1 MENKEIKE
9 NYINEKTGIENKKV
23 GDYYVPNIVLEQQ
36 ENIILNKYGRARLRF
51 LRENKKAEYT
61 VMFVDGTINNHI
73 KEIQN
78 IAEERVKFITNQ
90 LAKQESITEE
100 LKENNQIEW
109 VKAMNNIQ
117 NRAEEIIYNE
127 IIYS

>member
-1 MENKEIKE
+1 MENEEKEE
-9 NYINEKTGIENKKV
+9 GYINEKTGIEYKKV
-23 GDYYVPNIVLEQQ
+23 GDYFVPNIVLEQQ

-51 LRENKKAEYT
+51 LRENKKAEYA

>member
-1 MENKEIKE
+1 MENKEKE
-9 NYINEKTGIENKKV
+9 EGYINEKTGIEYKKV
-23 GDYYVPNIVLEQQ
+23 GDYFVPNIVLEQQ

-90 LAKQESITEE
+90 LAKQENITEE

-109 VKAMNNIQ
+109 IKVMNNIK
-117 NRAEEIIYNE
+117 NCAEEIIYNE

>member
-1 MENKEIKE
+1 MENKEKE
-9 NYINEKTGIENKKV
+9 EGYINEKTGIEYKKV
-23 GDYYVPNIVLEQQ
+23 GDYFVPNIVLEQQ
-36 ENIILNKYGRARLRF
+36 ESIILNKYGRARLRF
-51 LRENKKAEYT
+51 LRENKKAEYV

-90 LAKQESITEE
+90 LAKQENITEE

-109 VKAMNNIQ
+109 IKVMNNIK
-117 NRAEEIIYNE
+117 NCAEEIIYNE